1 MKLTRRSAFAAVAV
15 ATIALTA
22 ACGGGAGGSGNS
34 GGEITVALSVST
46 LNNPFFVQLRDGA
59 QDAAKALGVKLVVQ
73 DAQNDPATQVNQ
85 VQTFTTQGVKAII
98 INAVESDQATPA
110 AKAAENAKIP
120 VVAVDRAVNNAKIAS
135 QIASDNTAGGKLAA
149 EALAKAIG
157 GSGDVVVLQGT
168 PGTSAA
174 RDRGQGFT
182 DGIKASP
189 GIKVAAQQAADFDR
203 SKGLEVTTSLLPTQ
217 AGLKGLFAQNDEM
230 ALGAIK
236 ALAGKDVKVVGFDAT
251 EDGLAAIEAGTMA
264 ASIAQQPRELGRLA
278 VEQAVKAAKGEQV
291 TAKVDVPVKVVTKEN
306 LAEFKK

>member
-15 ATIALTA
+15 ATLALTA
-22 ACGGGAGGSGNS
+22 ACGGGAGGSSS

-59 QDAAKALGVKLVVQ
+59 QEAAKALGVKLVVQ

-98 INAVESDQATPA
+98 VNAVESDQATPA

-135 QIASDNTAGGKLAA
+135 QIASDNVAGGKLAA

-157 GSGDVVVLQGT
+157 GAGDVVVLQGT

-174 RDRGQGFT
+174 RDRGQGFA
-182 DGIKASP
+182 DGIKASA

-217 AGLKGLFAQNDEM
+217 AALKGLFAQNDEM

-236 ALAGKDVKVVGFDAT
+236 ALGGRDVKVVGFDAT

-264 ASIAQQPRELGRLA
+264 ATIAQQPRELGKLA

>member
-1 MKLTRRSAFAAVAV
+1 MKLTRRAAFAAVAV
-15 ATIALTA
+15 ATLALTA
-22 ACGGGAGGSGNS
+22 ACGGAAGSGGS

-59 QDAAKALGVKLVVQ
+59 QEAAKALGVKLVVQ

-98 INAVESDQATPA
+98 VNAVESDQATPA

-135 QIASDNTAGGKLAA
+135 QIASDNVAGGKLAA

-157 GSGDVVVLQGT
+157 GAGDVVVLQGT

-182 DGIKASP
+182 EGIKASA
-189 GIKVAAQQAADFDR
+189 GVKVAAQQAADFDR

-217 AGLKGLFAQNDEM
+217 AALKGLFAQNDEM

-236 ALAGKDVKVVGFDAT
+236 ALAGRDVKVVGFDAT
-251 EDGLAAIEAGTMA
+251 EDGLAAIQAGTMA
-264 ASIAQQPRELGRLA
+264 ATIAQQPRELGKLA
-278 VEQAVKAAKGEQV
+278 VEQAVKAAKGEPV

>member
-15 ATIALTA
+15 ATLALTA
-22 ACGGGAGGSGNS
+22 ACGGGAGNSS

-59 QDAAKALGVKLVVQ
+59 QEAAKALGVKLVVQ

-135 QIASDNTAGGKLAA
+135 QIASDNVAGGKLAA

-157 GSGDVVVLQGT
+157 GAGDVVVLQGT

-174 RDRGQGFT
+174 RDRGQGFA
-182 DGIKASP
+182 DGIKASA

-217 AGLKGLFAQNDEM
+217 AALKGLFAQNDEM

-236 ALAGKDVKVVGFDAT
+236 ALGGRDVKVVGFDAT
-251 EDGLAAIEAGTMA
+251 KDGLDAIEAGTMA
-264 ASIAQQPRELGRLA
+264 ATIAQQPRELGKLA

>member
-15 ATIALTA
+15 ATLALTA
-22 ACGGGAGGSGNS
+22 ACGGASGGSGGT

-98 INAVESDQATPA
+98 VNAVESDQATPA

-120 VVAVDRAVNNAKIAS
+120 VIAVDRAVNNAKIAS
-135 QIASDNTAGGKLAA
+135 QIASDNVAGGKLAA

-189 GIKVAAQQAADFDR
+189 GVKVAAQQAADFDR

-217 AGLKGLFAQNDEM
+217 SALKGLFAQNDEM

-236 ALAGKDVKVVGFDAT
+236 ALSGRDVKVVGFDAT
-251 EDGLAAIEAGTMA
+251 EDGLAAIQAGTMA
-264 ASIAQQPRELGRLA
+264 ATIAQQPRELGRLA

-306 LAEFKK
+306 LAEFTK

>member
-15 ATIALTA
+15 ATLALTA
-22 ACGGGAGGSGNS
+22 ACGGASGGS

-120 VVAVDRAVNNAKIAS
+120 VIAVDRAVNNAKIAS
-135 QIASDNTAGGKLAA
+135 QIASDNVAGGKLAA

-157 GSGDVVVLQGT
+157 GAGDVVVLQGT

-189 GIKVAAQQAADFDR
+189 GVKVAAQQAADFDR

-217 AGLKGLFAQNDEM
+217 AALKGLFAQNDEM

-236 ALAGKDVKVVGFDAT
+236 ALAGRDVKVVGFDAT
-251 EDGLAAIEAGTMA
+251 EDGLAAIQAGTMVA
-264 ASIAQQPRELGRLA
+264 TIAQQPRELGKLA
-278 VEQAVKAAKGEQV
+278 VEQAVKAAKGEPV